1 MKNHCVSSRAVMG
14 IESGISRI
22 VTASLVLVSFFEKCE
37 GGCYYEYNGYTYE
50 RICRGSE
57 YPPGSLR
64 SAYDDLDFKRSSL
77 EHRFHGLDYKRSSL
91 EHRFHGPYLSIFG
104 IAYGTVIGFG
114 ILVGLIVGVFCHLRR
129 RTRPGYGSY
138 AIVESHPNLITE
150 NVYNTVAPTIEQP
163 SINIQSTSSGIP
175 LVPTSGGSVTKA
187 EDTQSERDKP

>member
-64 SAYDDLDFKRSSL
+64 SAYDDLDF
-77 EHRFHGLDYKRSSL
+77 KRSSL

>member
-50 RICRGSE
+50 RICRGS
-57 YPPGSLR
+57 
-64 SAYDDLDFKRSSL
+64 LDF
-77 EHRFHGLDYKRSSL
+77 KRSSL